1 MFIAGPGMGLILVA
15 MVLAML
21 AQLKIKSAYQKYSAM
36 RSRGGRTGAQVAREL
51 LRQAGLDDVA
61 VEAVGGQLS
70 DHYDPRARRVR
81 LSEHVYNGT
90 SIAALGVAAHEAS
103 HAAQHA
109 EGYAPLA
116 MRTALL
122 PVASIG
128 SNLAFP
134 LFFAGFL
141 FSMPALMDLGI
152 IFFSA
157 AVLFQFITLPV
168 EFNASSRAVELLA
181 AGGYVSREEEGPV
194 RDMLRAAGYTYLAA
208 TAVSL
213 AHLLRLML
221 LRGRRD

>member
-1 MFIAGPGMGLILVA
+1 
-15 MVLAML
+15 ML
-21 AQLKIKSAYQKYSAM
+21 AQLKIQSAYQKYSAM

-51 LRQAGLDDVA
+51 LRQAGLDDVV

-70 DHYDPRARRVR
+70 DHYDPRTRRVR

-109 EGYAPLA
+109 EGYGPLA

-122 PVASIG
+122 PVAGIG

-152 IFFSA
+152 LFFSA

>member
-1 MFIAGPGMGLILVA
+1 MFFGGPGMGLILVA

-21 AQLKIKSAYQKYSAM
+21 AQLKIRSAYQKYSAM
-36 RSRGGRTGAQVAREL
+36 RARGGRTGAQVAREL

-70 DHYDPRARRVR
+70 DHYDPRTRRVR
-81 LSEHVYNGT
+81 LSEPVYNGT

-116 MRTALL
+116 LRTALL
-122 PVASIG
+122 PVAGIG

-134 LFFAGFL
+134 LFFAGFF
-141 FSMPALMDLGI
+141 FSMPTLMDIGI
-152 IFFSA
+152 LFFSA

-221 LRGRRD
+221 LRGRRN

>member
-70 DHYDPRARRVR
+70 DHYDPRTRRVR

-122 PVASIG
+122 PVAGIG

>member
-1 MFIAGPGMGLILVA
+1 MFFGGPGFGLILVA

-21 AQLKIKSAYQKYSAM
+21 AQVKIQSAYQKYSAM
-36 RSRGGRTGAQVAREL
+36 RVRSGRTGAQVAREL
-51 LRQAGLDDVA
+51 LRQAGLDDVT
-61 VEAVGGQLS
+61 VEAVGGRLS

-81 LSEHVYNGT
+81 LSEQVYNGT
-90 SIAALGVAAHEAS
+90 SVAALGVAAHEAS

-109 EGYAPLA
+109 EGYGPLA
-116 MRTALL
+116 LRTALL
-122 PVASIG
+122 PVAGFG

-134 LFFAGFL
+134 MFFAGF
-141 FSMPALMDLGI
+141 FFNAPMLMDVGI
-152 IFFSA
+152 LFFSA
-157 AVLFQFITLPV
+157 AVLFQIITLPV

-181 AGGYVSREEEGPV
+181 AGGYVTREEEGPV

-221 LRGRRD
+221 LRDRRG

>member
-1 MFIAGPGMGLILVA
+1 MGLILVA

-21 AQLKIKSAYQKYSAM
+21 AQVKIRSAYQKYSAM
-36 RSRGGRTGAQVAREL
+36 RARGGRTGAQVAREL
-51 LRQAGLDDVA
+51 LRQAGLDDVT

-70 DHYDPRARRVR
+70 DHYDPRTRRVR
-81 LSEHVYNGT
+81 LSEPVYNGT
-90 SIAALGVAAHEAS
+90 SIAAIGVAAHEAS

-116 MRTALL
+116 LRTAFL
-122 PVASIG
+122 PVAGIG

-141 FSMPALMDLGI
+141 FNMPTLMDIGI
-152 IFFSA
+152 LFFSA

>member
-1 MFIAGPGMGLILVA
+1 MFFGGPGMGLILVA

-21 AQLKIKSAYQKYSAM
+21 AQFKIQSAYQKYSAM

-51 LRQAGLDDVA
+51 LRQAGLDDVV

-70 DHYDPRARRVR
+70 DHYDPRTRRVR

-109 EGYAPLA
+109 EGYGPLA

-122 PVASIG
+122 PVAGIG

-141 FSMPALMDLGI
+141 FSMPVLMDVGI
-152 IFFSA
+152 LFFSA

>member
-122 PVASIG
+122 PVAGIG

>member
-1 MFIAGPGMGLILVA
+1 MGLILVA

-21 AQLKIKSAYQKYSAM
+21 AQLKIRSAYQKYSAM
-36 RSRGGRTGAQVAREL
+36 RARGGRTGAQVAREL

-81 LSEHVYNGT
+81 LSEAVYNGT

-116 MRTALL
+116 LRTALL
-122 PVASIG
+122 PVAGIG

-134 LFFAGFL
+134 LFFAGFF
-141 FSMPALMDLGI
+141 FSMPALMDIGI
-152 IFFSA
+152 LFFAA